1 MAKNNETKE
10 YNAESADAASV
21 APAAAPARAKFD
33 FNSLNT
39 LSVVSIATALTG
51 FGAVAGVITGHVA
64 LTQLKTDGKSGRGL
78 AIAGIAVGYAGIAI
92 GVFSA
97 IARIGFGIW
106 GARNGMDFGGHG
118 GMMGGQNGFGNQGG
132 MMGGFGDQDG
142 NFGGHMG
149 GGWVQGGHGQLDITV
164 PGDGQ
169 GGVQI
174 QPAPGVTVAPN
185 QQNN

>member
-1 MAKNNETKE
+1 MAKNKDEQDYSAETVP
-10 YNAESADAASV
+10 AVESAP
-21 APAAAPARAKFD
+21 APAAPARNKFD

-78 AIAGIAVGYAGIAI
+78 AIAGLAVGYAGIAI

-106 GARNGMDFGGHG
+106 GARNGFDFGGPTAFGETH
-118 GMMGGQNGFGNQGG
+118 MGQLGDQGG
-132 MMGGFGDQDG
+132 MMGGFGGDQEG

-149 GGWVQGGHGQLDITV
+149 HQDGMMGGFGGRDGNQGGIE
-164 PGDGQ
+164 
-169 GGVQI
+169 I
-174 QPAPGVTVAPN
+174 QPNPDVTVAPN

>member
-1 MAKNNETKE
+1 MAKNKDEQEYSAETVE
-10 YNAESADAASV
+10 AVESAP
-21 APAAAPARAKFD
+21 APAAPARSKFD

-78 AIAGIAVGYAGIAI
+78 AIAGLAVGYVGIAI

-106 GARNGMDFGGHG
+106 GARNGFDFGGPT
-118 GMMGGQNGFGNQGG
+118 GFGETHMGQFGDQGG
-132 MMGGFGDQDG
+132 MMGGFGNRDGDQ
-142 NFGGHMG
+142 GGMMG
-149 GGWVQGGHGQLDITV
+149 GFGPGQ
-164 PGDGQ
+164 DGQ
-169 GGVQI
+169 GQGGIQI
-174 QPAPGVTVAPN
+174 QPNPDVTVAPN